1 MHISSTPQVSN
12 YVQIQPIMAAM
23 KAGSD
28 HLPKSGSPLATEGG
42 IIENELHSAKE
53 STLYNSHGIVTP
65 NKPNSLIAYA

>member
-1 MHISSTPQVSN
+1 
-12 YVQIQPIMAAM
+12 MAAM